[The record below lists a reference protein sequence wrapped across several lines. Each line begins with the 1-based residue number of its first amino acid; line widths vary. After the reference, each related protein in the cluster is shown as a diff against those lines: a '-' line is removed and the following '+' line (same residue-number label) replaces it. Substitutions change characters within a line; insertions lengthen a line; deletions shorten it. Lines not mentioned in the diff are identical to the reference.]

1 MNKTKKITLSGIFI
15 AIGILLP
22 MVLHFAGSEAG
33 KVFLPMHIPV
43 LLSGFVL
50 GPAYGLGVGVITPL
64 LSSILTGMPPL
75 VTPVPMAVIMI
86 FELGAYGMVSG
97 LLNKKFKLNMIC
109 SLLGSM
115 LAGRIA
121 AGIVVAVILYVF
133 GFKNLGNPVIYVWGG
148 IITGLPGIVIQL
160 IVVPAFLTLLKKSRV
175 MQEGSS
181 VDT

>member
-1 MNKTKKITLSGIFI
+1 
-15 AIGILLP
+15 
-22 MVLHFAGSEAG
+22 
-33 KVFLPMHIPV
+33 MHIPV

-115 LAGRIA
+115 LAADCCRDSCCCDFIC
-121 AGIVVAVILYVF
+121 F
-133 GFKNLGNPVIYVWGG
+133 GFNLGNPVIYVWGG

>member
-1 MNKTKKITLSGIFI
+1 
-15 AIGILLP
+15 
-22 MVLHFAGSEAG
+22 
-33 KVFLPMHIPV
+33 
-43 LLSGFVL
+43 
-50 GPAYGLGVGVITPL
+50 
-64 LSSILTGMPPL
+64 
-75 VTPVPMAVIMI
+75 
-86 FELGAYGMVSG
+86 MVSG
-97 LLNKKFKLNMIC
+97 VLNKKFKLNMIC